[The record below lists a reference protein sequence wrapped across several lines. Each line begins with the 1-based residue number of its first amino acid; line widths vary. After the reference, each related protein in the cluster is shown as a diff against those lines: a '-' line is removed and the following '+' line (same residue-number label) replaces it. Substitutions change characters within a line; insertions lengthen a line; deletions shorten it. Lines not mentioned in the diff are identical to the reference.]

1 MQFSRSIAP
10 VLPPQPKRPALVIA
24 HPGHELKVFG
34 WASRYRVL
42 VHVITDGSGRT
53 GISRMPSTR
62 RVLNSLGAETGE
74 ILGAFPDGEI
84 YRAILEEDAPLFLS
98 IVDTIASSFIAHDVD
113 LVAGDASEGFNPTHD
128 MCRMLVNAA
137 VEMVHRRS
145 GRRIANYEF
154 CLTEWEQG
162 CQEIHDER
170 CWHVRLEDA
179 LLQRKLEAARA
190 YDELRD
196 EVRHALAS
204 QGEEHFRTECLKRVQ
219 HAARPEHAL
228 EKPFYEIWGERRVA
242 QGEYGSVIRYEK
254 HMTPLQHAIDDHVK
268 TARRALTATQT
279 GF

>member
-1 MQFSRSIAP
+1 MQFSSSVTPAP
-10 VLPPQPKRPALVIA
+10 PPRPRRPALVIA

-34 WASRYRVL
+34 WASHYRVL

-53 GISRMPSTR
+53 GISRMPSTT

-74 ILGAFPDGEI
+74 IHGAFPDGEI
-84 YRAILEEDAPLFLS
+84 YRAILEQDVPLFLG

-113 LVAGDASEGFNPTHD
+113 LVAGDAREGFNPTHD

-145 GRRIANYEF
+145 GRQIANYEF
-154 CLTEWEQG
+154 CLTEWERG
-162 CQEIHDER
+162 CPEIHDER
-170 CWHVRLEDA
+170 CWHVRLKDT

-190 YDELRD
+190 YGELRD

-204 QGEEHFRTECLKRVQ
+204 QGEEHFRIECLKRVL
-219 HAARPEHAL
+219 HAVRQEHAP
-228 EKPFYEIWGERRVA
+228 ERPFYETWGERRVA
-242 QGEYGSVIRYEK
+242 EREYASVIRYEK
-254 HMTPLQHAIDDHVK
+254 HMAPLQHAIDNHVK
-268 TARRALTATQT
+268 MARRALTATPA